1 MVLPLIQKG
10 MSSPKRHI
18 ELKEAEKKL
27 LHGLYKDSPS
37 FRARQR
43 AECLLLSAEGMD
55 IDPLAA
61 RFKVKRD
68 TISAWFNRW
77 ESGERNL
84 RDAARSG
91 RRPRMSQEVQKKFNP
106 S

>member
-1 MVLPLIQKG
+1 
-10 MSSPKRHI
+10 MSSPKGYI
-18 ELKEAEKKL
+18 QLKEAEKKL
-27 LHGLYKDSPS
+27 LHELYKSSPS

-43 AECLLLSAEGMD
+43 AECLLLSGEGMD
-55 IDPLAA
+55 IDTLSA

-68 TISAWFNRW
+68 TISAWLKRW
-77 ESGERNL
+77 ESGDRSL